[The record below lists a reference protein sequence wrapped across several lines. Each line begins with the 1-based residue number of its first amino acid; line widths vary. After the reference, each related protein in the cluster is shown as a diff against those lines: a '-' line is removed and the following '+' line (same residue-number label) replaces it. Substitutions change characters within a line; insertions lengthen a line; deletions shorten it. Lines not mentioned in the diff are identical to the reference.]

1 MKRFTFLPGLRRTV
15 LDVGTV
21 QIGTDPERAL
31 VLEFPDPKILTLLA
45 CLDDWHDERSYH
57 DAARRIGVTP
67 TSAKELL
74 SLLRHGRLLI
84 DPAGLI
90 TSAADAD
97 LRREHADEA
106 AALALRRGDSPADMM
121 GIRGRQRVVVHG
133 TDPIAARIADVLRR
147 SGVGRVRHQETVRPG
162 EAGFA
167 VLVNSPQPPVL
178 TARAHARRDLPYLV
192 VASSDGAVNVG
203 PLVVPGHTPCIA
215 CVELHHRDAVPM
227 WRDFGAD
234 TAPIEATLREL
245 AASVAS
251 CQVMQFL
258 DGSTGSAHGATIQ
271 LRAPFHMRRR
281 VWREHASC
289 GCIAVEAAA

>member
-1 MKRFTFLPGLRRTV
+1 MTRFTFLPGLRRTV
-15 LDVGTV
+15 IESGTV

-31 VLEFPDPKILTLLA
+31 VLQFPDTRILALLDE
-45 CLDDWHDERSYH
+45 LDDWHDERSYRE
-57 DAARRIGVTP
+57 AARRLGIPAVD
-67 TSAKELL
+67 AEELL

-84 DPAGLI
+84 NPTALV
-90 TSAADAD
+90 TSAADPG

-106 AALALRRGDSPADMM
+106 AALALRRGDDPAEMM
-121 GIRGRQRVVVHG
+121 GIRARQRVVVHG
-133 TDPIAARIADVLRR
+133 EDPMAGRIADVLRR
-147 SGVGRVRHQETVRPG
+147 SGIGRVRTGTARPG

-167 VLVNSPQPPVL
+167 VLVNSAQPPVL
-178 TARAHARRDLPYLV
+178 TARAHARRGMPYLV
-192 VASSDGAVNVG
+192 VAVSDGAVNVG

-245 AASVAS
+245 AVSVAA

-258 DGSTGSAHGATIQ
+258 DGGTSSAHGATIQ

-289 GCIAVEAAA
+289 GCIAVETAA

>member
-1 MKRFTFLPGLRRTV
+1 MTRFTFLPGLRRTV
-15 LDVGTV
+15 IDAGTV

-31 VLEFPDPKILTLLA
+31 VLEFPDPRILTLLDQ
-45 CLDDWHDERSYH
+45 LDGWHDEDSYRET
-57 DAARRIGVTP
+57 ARRLGVTA
-67 TSAKELL
+67 TDAQELL
-74 SLLRHGRLLI
+74 SLLRHSRLLI
-84 DPAGLI
+84 DPAAMI
-90 TSAADAD
+90 TSAADPG

-106 AALALRRGDSPADMM
+106 AALALRRGASPAETM
-121 GIRGRQRVVVHG
+121 GIRARQRVVVHG
-133 TDPIAARIADVLRR
+133 TDPMAGRIADVLCR
-147 SGVGRVRHQETVRPG
+147 SGIGRVRHSGNARPG

-178 TARAHARRDLPYLV
+178 TARAHARRGMPYLV
-192 VASSDGAVNVG
+192 VAVSDGAVNVG

-245 AASVAS
+245 AISVAS

-258 DGSTGSAHGATIQ
+258 DGNTSAAHGATIQ
-271 LRAPFHMRRR
+271 LRSPFHMRRR

-289 GCIAVEAAA
+289 GCVAVEAAA